1 MAGEPWTPADEARH
15 KEAVRKRA
23 LDRRWEDLQ
32 KITWED
38 VMGLRE
44 KLIYGLLLAVAC
56 AFAVM
61 VVMLVA
67 VLR

>member
-1 MAGEPWTPADEARH
+1 MAAEPWTPADEARQ
-15 KEAVRKRA
+15 KEAVRRRA
-23 LDRRWEDLQ
+23 LERRWEDLQ

-38 VMGLRE
+38 VMSLRE
-44 KLIYGLLLAVAC
+44 KLMYGILLAVVC

-61 VVMLVA
+61 VVLLVA